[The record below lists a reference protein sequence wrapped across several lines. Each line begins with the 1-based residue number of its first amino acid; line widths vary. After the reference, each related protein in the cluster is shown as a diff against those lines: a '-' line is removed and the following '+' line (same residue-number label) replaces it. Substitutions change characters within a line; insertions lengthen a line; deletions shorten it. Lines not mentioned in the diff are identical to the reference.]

1 MDFEG
6 LLALSRNYLPDQI
19 FVVLL
24 GIICLILFLVA
35 SRVKSVAS
43 RKLLDIANFER
54 SLEEASFEDQ
64 YKTVEQGQLEI
75 KNKIDVGKE
84 HFSSLKKE
92 LDDLNDKVEALGY
105 GLRNPVFRHDDPEDL
120 KNRIKE
126 IRQRQFECIKAG
138 IATSAY
144 SNWDWCGSRSDGDKM
159 VKAYSEL
166 LLNAFNAE
174 FESIRRSMKHS
185 TGNIA
190 QGKLDRLVEQLD
202 RLGEAVNC
210 EISYGYQRLKGE
222 ELSAWHDGLEA
233 REQAKKERREHQK
246 LLREQAKDKAFA
258 EFDKIDKETEY
269 RQSDLIKA
277 RKIAAQL
284 VGLEA
289 QQVAEKITRL
299 ENELA
304 VLEEQRE
311 AAMSQAQKTRA
322 GFIYVIS
329 NIGSFGE
336 GIVKI
341 GMTRRLEPMDR
352 VIELGDASVPFRFD
366 VHTLVFTSDAPRIEN
381 SLHKKFSDRRVNK
394 ENNRKEFF
402 RVSPAEVKD
411 ALDELGMTSDW
422 YFDVEARE
430 YRESLLVRATMEEVK
445 DSDERSSLATRYPET
460 I

>member
-1 MDFEG
+1 MNFEI
-6 LLALSRNYLPDQI
+6 LLTQTRSYVPDQI
-19 FVVLL
+19 LVILL
-24 GIICLILFLVA
+24 GIVCFLFLFIA
-35 SRVKSVAS
+35 KSVRSAAS
-43 RKLLDIANFER
+43 RKLQDIAKFEK
-54 SLEEASFEDQ
+54 SLKETSFEDQ
-64 YKTVEQGQLEI
+64 LKSIQQRQLEI
-75 KNKIDVGKE
+75 TTKIDAGKE
-84 HFSSLKKE
+84 HFDSLKKD
-92 LDDLNDKVEALGY
+92 LDNLNEKVEALRY
-105 GLRNPVFRHDDPEDL
+105 GLRSPAFRHDDPEDL
-120 KNRIKE
+120 KDRIKE
-126 IRQRQFECIKAG
+126 IRRRQFECIKAG
-138 IATSAY
+138 SATSAY
-144 SNWDWCGSRSDGDKM
+144 SNWTWFGSRSKGDAM

-190 QGKLDRLVEQLD
+190 QDKLD
-202 RLGEAVNC
+202 RLGEQLERLGEAVAC
-210 EISYGYQRLKGE
+210 EISYQYQRLKGE

-233 REQAKKERREHQK
+233 REQAKRERKEHQK
-246 LLREQAKDKAFA
+246 LLREQTKDKALA
-258 EFDKIDKETEY
+258 ELDKIEEETEY

-289 QQVAEKITRL
+289 QQVAEKIALL
-299 ENELA
+299 EHELA
-304 VLEEQRE
+304 VLEEKRE

-366 VHTLVFTSDAPRIEN
+366 VHTLAFTSDAPRIEN
-381 SLHKKFSDRRVNK
+381 SLHKKFNDRRVNE

-402 RVSPAEVKD
+402 RVTPKEVKE

-422 YFDVEARE
+422 YFDIEARE
-430 YRESLLVRATMEEVK
+430 YRESLLLRASMEEVK
-445 DSDERSSLATRYPET
+445 DSSERGTLAARYPEA